1 VTHQVLAYLAALA
14 AGLGLGV
21 LGRAL
26 LRGRIRL
33 SLAEVL
39 LAGIAGSVAGV
50 LVAFVGS
57 EIGYRL
63 IVLSVVAA
71 LVVTVGIL
79 LVLERVQSARRG
91 PSGSAADLV
100 RGGEGAQVE
109 FKSTARFNRHT
120 GQRDEKLERVIAK
133 TVCGFLNAE
142 GGVLLIGVDDDG
154 NALGLDEDLA
164 LMKHPDVDR
173 YELWLRDMLVA
184 AVGARATASVRVSF
198 ERVGEQQVCL
208 VRVPAATQPVFV
220 RPTKGDAAPT
230 FVVRIGNST
239 RELPVDEAL
248 SYCADRFGRRAL
260 RGSVGR

>member
-1 VTHQVLAYLAALA
+1 VNHQALAYLAALA
-14 AGLGLGV
+14 AGLGLGLLARV
-21 LGRAL
+21 L

-50 LVAFVGS
+50 LVAFVGN
-57 EIGYRL
+57 ELGYRL
-63 IVLSVVAA
+63 IIVSVVAA

-79 LVLERVQSARRG
+79 LALERVQSARRG
-91 PSGSAADLV
+91 PAGTVAELI
-100 RGGEGAQVE
+100 RGGESAQVE
-109 FKSTARFNRHT
+109 FKSTARYNRHT

-142 GGVLLIGVDDDG
+142 GGALLIGVDDDG
-154 NALGLDEDLA
+154 NALGLDDDLA
-164 LMKHPDVDR
+164 LMKHPDTDR

-184 AVGARATASVRVSF
+184 AVGATATASVRVSF
-198 ERVGEQQVCL
+198 DRVGDQQVCA
-208 VRVPAATQPVFV
+208 VRVPAATQPTFV
-220 RPTKGDAAPT
+220 RPTKGDTPPS